1 MPVRPSEA
9 EADSSP
15 QDPGPPQD
23 QAGPES
29 LPQSAGFPGPER
41 LPRPQDTPQRHSQPR
56 PDSPPRPQ
64 DSPQPERLP
73 HPEDLPRP
81 QDGPQLERQS
91 QPEDVARPG
100 GVPLPKAQPARR
112 PCADTG
118 HPILVGFDGSPASHN
133 ALAYAT
139 GMARR
144 LAEPLLIVH
153 VAPPGIFCEPLT
165 GMVVGSVT
173 DREHMNR
180 WLRAELLAACD
191 IQGLDVRMV
200 TRSGT
205 PARELAAA
213 ATEYSADA
221 LIIGASGRPWRHLA
235 GSVSTWLARHAQC
248 PVIVVP

>member
-1 MPVRPSEA
+1 V
-9 EADSSP
+9 
-15 QDPGPPQD
+15 
-23 QAGPES
+23 
-29 LPQSAGFPGPER
+29 
-41 LPRPQDTPQRHSQPR
+41 
-56 PDSPPRPQ
+56 
-64 DSPQPERLP
+64 
-73 HPEDLPRP
+73 
-81 QDGPQLERQS
+81 
-91 QPEDVARPG
+91 
-100 GVPLPKAQPARR
+100 
-112 PCADTG
+112 
-118 HPILVGFDGSPASHN
+118 VGFDGSPASHN

-180 WLRAELLAACD
+180 WLRGELLAACD
-191 IQGLDVRMV
+191 IDGLDVRLV
-200 TRSGT
+200 TRCGT

-221 LIIGASGRPWRHLA
+221 LIIGASGRPRRHLA
-235 GSVSTWLARHAQC
+235 GSVSGWLARHAQC

>member
-1 MPVRPSEA
+1 MPLRPGRP
-9 EADSSP
+9 ADFPALEDHRQPDDRSGA
-15 QDPGPPQD
+15 Q
-23 QAGPES
+23 S
-29 LPQSAGFPGPER
+29 LPQPE
-41 LPRPQDTPQRHSQPR
+41 SF
-56 PDSPPRPQ
+56 
-64 DSPQPERLP
+64 PQPERLP
-73 HPEDLPRP
+73 QPESFPQPERLPQPESLPGPELLRGPEDSTQPA
-81 QDGPQLERQS
+81 DVRQ
-91 QPEDVARPG
+91 
-100 GVPLPKAQPARR
+100 PKAQPGRR

-118 HPILVGFDGSPASHN
+118 HPIVVGFDGSPASRN

-191 IQGLDVRMV
+191 IDGLDVRMV

-213 ATEYSADA
+213 AVEYSADA

-235 GSVSTWLARHAQC
+235 GSVSAWLARHAQC